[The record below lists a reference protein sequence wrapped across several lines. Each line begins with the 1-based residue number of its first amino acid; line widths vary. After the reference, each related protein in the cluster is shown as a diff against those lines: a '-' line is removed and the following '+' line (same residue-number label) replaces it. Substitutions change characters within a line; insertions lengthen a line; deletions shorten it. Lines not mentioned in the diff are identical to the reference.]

1 MAGASER
8 LAGRS
13 AMDDADIE
21 FIGTSTPLGEYTDGG
36 IHLRGH

>member
-1 MAGASER
+1 MAGASGR
-8 LAGRS
+8 LAGHS